1 MDYKEFFEEV
11 NKQLGLTSKS
21 SYIYGP
27 PGLTTEELFSPSDT
41 LLSLAES
48 AEENEHFEKVGIV
61 EFGGEEFRVVYM
73 SNHGSIK
80 HDGAEINHIYAVF
93 KDRKFLF
100 YFRVYGTYSSYDDPV
115 WEDPSEW
122 AVVNPQKVE
131 NYVWSIR

>member
-11 NKQLGLTSKS
+11 NDQLGLTSKS
-21 SYIYGP
+21 SYVYRP
-27 PGLTTEELFSPSDT
+27 HSLTTEDLFSPSDK

-48 AEENEHFEKVGIV
+48 AEEHGLEKVGTV
-61 EFGGEEFRVVYM
+61 EFSGNKFQVAYM
-73 SNHGSIK
+73 SDHGSIK
-80 HDGAEINHIYAVF
+80 HDGAEINHVYAVF

-115 WEDPSEW
+115 WEDPTEW
-122 AVVNPQKVE
+122 QIVNPKKVE